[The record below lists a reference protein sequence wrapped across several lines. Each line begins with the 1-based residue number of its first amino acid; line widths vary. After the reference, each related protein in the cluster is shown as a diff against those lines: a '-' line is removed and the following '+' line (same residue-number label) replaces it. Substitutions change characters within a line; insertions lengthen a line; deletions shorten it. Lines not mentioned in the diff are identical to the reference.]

1 MVIRPGDRVA
11 TVIGQ
16 DASLIDVFTSL
27 SPAFERLRNPA
38 MRRVMARLVTVEQ
51 AARMAGI
58 DAALLV
64 ERLNT
69 HLAATGVETPAG
81 APVETHA
88 ASPSPGASATVAA
101 STSAG
106 ANATVAASTS
116 PGANATVAVSEPPAL
131 ARIPAA
137 QRSEL
142 DVRAELRAGREPF
155 SLIMAALRE
164 RAPEGAFAVRAIFE
178 PVPLYAVMAKQGLAH
193 HTERLANDDWRVWFY
208 PGQGGSAAGGVA
220 AAVAAPDAAA
230 LPEAAAA
237 ADGTGV
243 VVLDVRD
250 LEPPEPMMRTLAA
263 LEQLPAGGTLV
274 QLNVRVPQ
282 FLLPLL
288 EERGFTY
295 EVREQEPGLVRVFIR
310 HRPA

>member
-1 MVIRPGDRVA
+1 MVIRPDDRVA

-38 MRRVMARLVTVEQ
+38 MRKVMARLVTVEQ

-58 DAALLV
+58 DATLLV

-69 HLAATGVETPAG
+69 HLAEAG
-81 APVETHA
+81 APAPA
-88 ASPSPGASATVAA
+88 ASAVAPPSREAASSHDASARSDAQVVAA
-101 STSAG
+101 ADEVSAP
-106 ANATVAASTS
+106 ASA
-116 PGANATVAVSEPPAL
+116 PEPPAL

-137 QRSEL
+137 QRNEL

-164 RAPEGAFAVRAIFE
+164 RQPDSAFAVRAVFE

-193 HTERLANDDWRVWFY
+193 HTERLADDDWRVWFY
-208 PGQGGSAAGGVA
+208 PAPEDAVQAPARGA
-220 AAVAAPDAAA
+220 AAAEPAAQDAAA
-230 LPEAAAA
+230 P
-237 ADGTGV
+237 ADDTGV

-288 EERGFTY
+288 EERGFVY

>member
-1 MVIRPGDRVA
+1 MVIRPDDRVA

-38 MRRVMARLVTVEQ
+38 MRKVMARLVTVEQ

-58 DAALLV
+58 DATLLV

-69 HLAATGVETPAG
+69 HLAETG
-81 APVETHA
+81 APSFA
-88 ASPSPGASATVAA
+88 ADGVAPASREADASHGASAPSDAQGVAA
-101 STSAG
+101 ADEASA
-106 ANATVAASTS
+106 
-116 PGANATVAVSEPPAL
+116 PEPPAL

-137 QRSEL
+137 RRNEL

-155 SLIMAALRE
+155 SLIMSALRE
-164 RAPEGAFAVRAIFE
+164 RQPDGAFAVRAVFE

-193 HTERLANDDWRVWFY
+193 HTERLADDDWRVWFY
-208 PGQGGSAAGGVA
+208 PAQ
-220 AAVAAPDAAA
+220 DAAA
-230 LPEAAAA
+230 PAAQ
-237 ADGTGV
+237 ADDAGV

-263 LEQLPAGGTLV
+263 LEQLPEGGTLV

-288 EERGFTY
+288 EERGFVY
-295 EVREQEPGLVRVFIR
+295 EIREQEPGLVRVFIR

>member
-1 MVIRPGDRVA
+1 MVIRPDDRVA

-38 MRRVMARLVTVEQ
+38 MRKVMARLVTVEQ

-58 DAALLV
+58 DATLLV

-69 HLAATGVETPAG
+69 HLAEAG
-81 APVETHA
+81 APAPA
-88 ASPSPGASATVAA
+88 ASAVAPPSREAASSHDASARSDAQVV
-101 STSAG
+101 AG
-106 ANATVAASTS
+106 ADEVSAPASA
-116 PGANATVAVSEPPAL
+116 PEPPAL
-131 ARIPAA
+131 AHIPAA
-137 QRSEL
+137 QRNEL

-164 RAPEGAFAVRAIFE
+164 RQPDGAFAVRAVFE

-193 HTERLANDDWRVWFY
+193 HTERLADDDWRVWFY
-208 PGQGGSAAGGVA
+208 PAPEDAVQAPAHGA
-220 AAVAAPDAAA
+220 AAAEPAAQDAAA
-230 LPEAAAA
+230 P
-237 ADGTGV
+237 ADDTGV

-288 EERGFTY
+288 EERGFVY